1 MDLSHA
7 GQAIS
12 EERLLIEAERRAL
25 ARITERIDGIEGIRQ
40 QVDAVVQVVQDEI
53 EHLYSE
59 LAEIRRMR
67 ERRGMK

>member
-1 MDLSHA
+1 MLVDP